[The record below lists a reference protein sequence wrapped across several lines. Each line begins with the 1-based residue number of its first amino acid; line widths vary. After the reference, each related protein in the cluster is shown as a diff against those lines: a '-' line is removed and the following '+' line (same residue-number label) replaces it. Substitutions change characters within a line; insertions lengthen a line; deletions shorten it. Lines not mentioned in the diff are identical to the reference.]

1 MKIWYLHKI
10 LLQLSNSRNLRQVLR
25 IFKYDG
31 LSETIFVAVGS
42 SIRLRWRMGE
52 DGIHNGWVV
61 AALVRICS
69 EFLISLL
76 ATGETE
82 TVISD
87 SVDWFTTTGENT
99 PNHKLLILNYSILPR
114 VMEYLCSIHKLF

>member
-1 MKIWYLHKI
+1 
-10 LLQLSNSRNLRQVLR
+10 
-25 IFKYDG
+25 
-31 LSETIFVAVGS
+31 
-42 SIRLRWRMGE
+42 
-52 DGIHNGWVV
+52 
-61 AALVRICS
+61 
-69 EFLISLL
+69 LL